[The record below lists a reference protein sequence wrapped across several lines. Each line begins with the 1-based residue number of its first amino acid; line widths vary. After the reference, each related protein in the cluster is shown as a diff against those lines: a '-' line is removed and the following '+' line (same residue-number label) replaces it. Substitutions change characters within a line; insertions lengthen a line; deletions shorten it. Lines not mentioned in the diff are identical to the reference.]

1 MSKWAPKASVPI
13 RGPVSAFKQ
22 TSAVEVSLVTTGRL
36 SLVSKTGFALAILL
50 PPTFLKAEVSQPRD
64 SSKVPETPYTA
75 GKLEVFP
82 CCRIL
87 TSENTS
93 GYPVDNVV

>member
-1 MSKWAPKASVPI
+1 MPI

-22 TSAVEVSLVTTGRL
+22 MSAVEVSLVTIGRL
-36 SLVSKTGFALAILL
+36 SLCPLTGFALAILL
-50 PPTFLKAEVSQPRD
+50 PPTFLKAEVSQLRD
-64 SSKVPETPYTA
+64 SSKVSETPYTA
-75 GKLEVFP
+75 GKLEVVL

-93 GYPVDNVV
+93 GYPVDNVI